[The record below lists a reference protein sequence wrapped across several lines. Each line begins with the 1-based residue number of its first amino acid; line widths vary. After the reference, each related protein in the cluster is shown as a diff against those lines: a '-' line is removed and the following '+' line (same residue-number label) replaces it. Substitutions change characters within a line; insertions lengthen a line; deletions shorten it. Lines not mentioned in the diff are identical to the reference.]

1 MATYVSTVCFT
12 KQGFEDIKGS
22 PKRAE
27 AFQAMASE
35 MGVTV
40 KDLIWTQGAID
51 GLIVMDAPDDES
63 AAALMLRLAGF
74 GNVTTQT
81 SRAFSAD
88 EMRGIINKLGG

>member
-1 MATYVSTVCFT
+1 MATYISTVNFT
-12 KQGFEDIKGS
+12 KQGFAEIKGS

-27 AFQAMASE
+27 AFRGMASE

-40 KDLIWTQGAID
+40 KHLYWTQGAID
-51 GLIVMDAPDDES
+51 GLIIMDAPDDET

-81 SRAFSAD
+81 SRAFSAE
-88 EMRGIINKLGG
+88 EMQTVLNKLPN